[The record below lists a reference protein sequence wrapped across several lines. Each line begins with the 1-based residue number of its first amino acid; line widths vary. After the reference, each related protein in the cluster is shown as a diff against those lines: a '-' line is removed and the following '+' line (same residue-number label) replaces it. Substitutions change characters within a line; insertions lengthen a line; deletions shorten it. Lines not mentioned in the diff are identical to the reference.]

1 MAERDLGHSLGGLM
15 ATLVALEAEI
25 MRIFGNTGDLE
36 GNFVPPVRA
45 EVGRRPPNDDAAPT
59 LRIGHR

>member
-1 MAERDLGHSLGGLM
+1 MA
-15 ATLVALEAEI
+15 ALVVLEAEI

-45 EVGRRPPNDDAAPT
+45 EVGRRPPNDDAEPT